1 MSAKVKREEISP
13 LPEIALVLARFSHI
27 ASVIVNQMKLAG

>member
-1 MSAKVKREEISP
+1 MKREKTSP
-13 LPEIALVLARFSHI
+13 HPEIALVLVRFNHN